1 MEILDTLRFVQ
12 GAVSSKDHVPEM
24 KHFSI
29 ENGRAQ
35 AFNGLIAISSPIDF
49 SVDCKPKAVP
59 LIYAIDRCE
68 EVTSLALTTNGKLR
82 IQSGAFKAFIDCLDG
97 ETPNIQPQG
106 ENVALDGNL
115 LLEALQ
121 RLSPF
126 IGKDA
131 SRPWVNGILLRG
143 QSAFATNNV
152 CLVEYWLGVDLPF
165 VVNIPMAAIKELLR
179 VKKPPSHA
187 QIDSNSITFH
197 YEDGCWIRSQ
207 LFETSWP
214 DLTRILDKPSV
225 QAPVPARLFEALE
238 TLKPFTDINGRIF
251 FSEERVFTHQEEEL
265 GADYKVEGLQGKGI
279 YRIEMLRLL
288 EGVATT
294 IDFTLYPEPL
304 LFYGERL
311 RGAIIGYRA

>member
-24 KHFSI
+24 KHFMI
-29 ENGRAQ
+29 EGGRAQ
-35 AFNGLIAISSPIDF
+35 AFNGIIAISSPIDF
-49 SVDCKPKAVP
+49 SVDCKPKAAP
-59 LIYAIDRCE
+59 LVYAIDRCK
-68 EVTSLALTTNGKLR
+68 EVTSLALTPNGRLR
-82 IQSGAFKAFIDCLDG
+82 IQSGAFKAFIDCLDSEAPSIRPEG
-97 ETPNIQPQG
+97 E
-106 ENVALDGNL
+106 EVALDGKL
-115 LLEALQ
+115 LLDAAEK
-121 RLSPF
+121 LSPF

-165 VVNIPMAAIKELLR
+165 VVNIPMAAIKELIR
-179 VKKPPSHA
+179 VKKPPIHA
-187 QIDSNSITFH
+187 QISEKSITFH

-207 LFETSWP
+207 LYETNWP
-214 DLTRILDKPSV
+214 DLTKILNRPSA
-225 QAPVPARLFEALE
+225 QAPVPEGLFEALE
-238 TLKPFTDINGRIF
+238 TIKPFADINGKVF
-251 FSEERVFTHQEEEL
+251 FSEDRVFTHEEDEL
-265 GADYKVEGLQGKGI
+265 GADYKVEGLHGQGI

-294 IDFTLYPEPL
+294 IDFTLYPDPL

-311 RGAIIGYRA
+311 RGAIIGYRT